1 MKELKIDWLDEC
13 LKCGSSI
20 HTVKTENG
28 SQKWL
33 YDGDTVKCDCGQA
46 GEIETDGECAWVNWD
61 EEPTK
66 INLEL
71 VIDIRESLAARKI
84 GGAHYIMSSEE
95 VELAYEVF
103 NDYIARNDE
112 ASVDVELPFDVSLGA
127 NQ

>member
-1 MKELKIDWLDEC
+1 M
-13 LKCGSSI
+13 
-20 HTVKTENG
+20 
-28 SQKWL
+28 
-33 YDGDTVKCDCGQA
+33 
-46 GEIETDGECAWVNWD
+46 
-61 EEPTK
+61 

-84 GGAHYIMSSEE
+84 GGSHYIMSSEE

-112 ASVDVELPFDVSLGA
+112 AGVDVKLPFDVSLGV

>member
-1 MKELKIDWLDEC
+1 M
-13 LKCGSSI
+13 
-20 HTVKTENG
+20 
-28 SQKWL
+28 
-33 YDGDTVKCDCGQA
+33 
-46 GEIETDGECAWVNWD
+46 
-61 EEPTK
+61 

-71 VIDIRESLAARKI
+71 AKDIRESLSARKI

-95 VELAYEVF
+95 VDVAYEVF